1 MSAASPDIDRIAGA
15 LHGKFGRGQVLVVGD
30 LMLDRYLWG
39 TVERISP
46 EAPTPVVRER
56 RQSVRAGGAAN
67 VALNLAGLGLQVSV
81 AGFAGNDESRNRL
94 FEILARNDVDTS
106 AVITL
111 ANHKTTTK
119 TRVIAG
125 HQHALRLD
133 EEDLSGVTD
142 RDREALSDAVLAAL
156 GVQAIILSDY
166 GNDAVSTNL
175 CQRVIEAARQSS
187 TPVFVKPKG
196 AEVAKFA
203 GASVMTTNLSE
214 LVLASGIAVANA
226 DDLARAAKSL
236 VESLGLKFL
245 VVTQGADGMTLV
257 TPDATLHSQVRSQE
271 VFDVSGAGDTVI
283 ASIAAASLGE
293 LDYAEMLHL
302 GNLAAGVVVGRVG
315 TVPIEQA
322 SLLRALHDE
331 ERTTAEVLRG
341 VDELMPLAEAWRSN
355 GLKIVYTQDIF
366 DGVRAADVHH
376 LQRAAREGDKLVV
389 GICDD
394 EAAGDDQLDR
404 ASVIATL
411 TPVDAVVLCDAGN
424 SAELVDILQPEVLI
438 KERVKT

>member
-187 TPVFVKPKG
+187 TPVFVKPK
-196 AEVAKFA
+196 EPKWRN
-203 GASVMTTNLSE
+203 S
-214 LVLASGIAVANA
+214 
-226 DDLARAAKSL
+226 RA
-236 VESLGLKFL
+236 
-245 VVTQGADGMTLV
+245 
-257 TPDATLHSQVRSQE
+257 P
-271 VFDVSGAGDTVI
+271 VS
-283 ASIAAASLGE
+283 
-293 LDYAEMLHL
+293 
-302 GNLAAGVVVGRVG
+302 
-315 TVPIEQA
+315 
-322 SLLRALHDE
+322 
-331 ERTTAEVLRG
+331 
-341 VDELMPLAEAWRSN
+341 
-355 GLKIVYTQDIF
+355 
-366 DGVRAADVHH
+366 
-376 LQRAAREGDKLVV
+376 
-389 GICDD
+389 
-394 EAAGDDQLDR
+394 
-404 ASVIATL
+404 
-411 TPVDAVVLCDAGN
+411 
-424 SAELVDILQPEVLI
+424 
-438 KERVKT
+438 